1 MTIEFNDQIVTI
13 ENTGKK
19 TYIDSRN
26 SWSGKGKYFKI
37 FRDSEGNEF
46 VKFWAEQVANV
57 ERIGGSYRMV
67 HAFDIV
73 K

>member
-1 MTIEFNDQIVTI
+1 MTIKFNNQLTTI

-19 TYIDSRN
+19 TYISSRN
-26 SWSGKGKYFKI
+26 SWSGKGKWFQI

-46 VKFWAEQVANV
+46 VKFWKEQVALVKSN
-57 ERIGGSYRMV
+57 GGSYKMV
-67 HAFDIV
+67 KAFDIV